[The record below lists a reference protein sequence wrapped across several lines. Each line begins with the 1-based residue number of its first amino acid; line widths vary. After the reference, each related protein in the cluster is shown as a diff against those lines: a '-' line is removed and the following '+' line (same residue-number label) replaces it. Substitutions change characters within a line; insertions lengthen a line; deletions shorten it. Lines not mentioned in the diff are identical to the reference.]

1 MVLVVGSHLFYAGLF
16 DNPFPHRLVALPSVA
31 FSNRLISPSNYPQ
44 GGLILFITYDLY
56 QTFTNIEVT
65 RGTITLTP
73 LANSGPFSLATH
85 VRTVP
90 GVDLM
95 GNVIAFIAL
104 ILVLL
109 GLWSQIVRFRKGDRT
124 EQQQIKWVII
134 AVLLW
139 AFVLFLLLLPIGIP
153 ILILAY
159 VAPLIPIAIAVA
171 ILRYRLFDI
180 DLIIQRTLIYGVL
193 TILLALIFF
202 ASVTLLQS
210 LVTAVSGQDSP
221 IIIVI
226 STLAIA
232 ALFNPLRKRVQNFID
247 RRFFRRKYNAE
258 LILSQ
263 FAITT
268 RDEVDLEAL
277 TTELLRV
284 TEESLQPESAS
295 IWLAPG
301 PQD

>member
-1 MVLVVGSHLFYAGLF
+1 MPIG
-16 DNPFPHRLVALPSVA
+16 
-31 FSNRLISPSNYPQ
+31 
-44 GGLILFITYDLY
+44 
-56 QTFTNIEVT
+56 
-65 RGTITLTP
+65 
-73 LANSGPFSLATH
+73 FSLE
-85 VRTVP
+85 
-90 GVDLM
+90 
-95 GNVIAFIAL
+95 
-104 ILVLL
+104 LL
-109 GLWSQIVRFRKGDRT
+109 F
-124 EQQQIKWVII
+124 
-134 AVLLW
+134 
-139 AFVLFLLLLPIGIP
+139 
-153 ILILAY
+153 Y
-159 VAPLIPIAIAVA
+159 VAPLVPIAVTVA

-193 TILLALIFF
+193 TILLTLIFF

-210 LVTAVSGQDSP
+210 LVTAVSGQESP

-247 RRFFRRKYNAE
+247 RRFFWRKYNAE

-263 FAITT
+263 FALTT

-284 TEESLQPESAS
+284 TEECLQPESAT
-295 IWLAPG
+295 IWLSPG